1 MLESQGGLGKTV
13 KMVTIPVERNKILLR
28 VENLAD
34 SGANA
39 MVNLDTIS
47 QVLAWAANL

>member
-1 MLESQGGLGKTV
+1 VYDNYTSMLDSQGGLGETV

-39 MVNLDTIS
+39 VVNLDKIS
-47 QVLAWAANL
+47 